1 MATTNVVNTTLF
13 TFRGGAAGATAV
25 SLQRDVTWTINM
37 EPRDITTKDAAGYRR
52 LLEGLRQYSL
62 SISGLVAF
70 DATLGPFTTSTGI
83 EALIRARTQQTW
95 IMGTGVSG
103 DVKLSGAGYW
113 TSLEVSSPT
122 QEDNLTFNGTLEGD
136 GQWYV
141 GTF

>member
-1 MATTNVVNTTLF
+1 
-13 TFRGGAAGATAV
+13 
-25 SLQRDVTWTINM
+25 M

>member
-13 TFRGGAAGATAV
+13 TFRGGAAGATTV
-25 SLQRDVTWTINM
+25 SLQNDATWTVNM
-37 EPRDITTKDAAGYRR
+37 EPRDITTKDAGGYRK
-52 LLEGLRQYSL
+52 LLEGLRSYSI

-70 DATLGPFTTSTGI
+70 DATLGPFTSSTGI
-83 EALIRARTQQTW
+83 EAVLRARTTQTW

-103 DVKLSGAGYW
+103 DVKLSGSGYW
-113 TSLEVSSPT
+113 TSLEIGSPA
-122 QEDNLTFNGTLEGD
+122 QEDNMTFSGTLEGD